1 MVSNIFKVML
11 MVTLTWFPCANATIQ
26 ILSTR
31 VAFNANESE
40 QTVRVNNLSKNPELV
55 QVWLSSTDKTDGTE
69 KENLPFFIN
78 PPAARV
84 NGQKGK
90 FSVSS
95 RQRKPQENTR
105 KIAKRCSG

>member
-1 MVSNIFKVML
+1 MVSNILKVML

-26 ILSTR
+26 ILTTR

-84 NGQKGK
+84 KEGANK
-90 FSVSS
+90 S
-95 RQRKPQENTR
+95 EM
-105 KIAKRCSG
+105 